1 MNETSQLPLRLTR
14 KPSPWVVVL
23 MRLAF
28 AILWN
33 GFFSVFVVLMWPHR
47 DETPIFIQGVLGFFL
62 LLGVGIIWD
71 LVVRFH
77 RTLTGKTAIVEVDR
91 QPLHPGDT
99 VRVRVCQRG
108 LRSLSHLQISIAA
121 SNTVTEQSGNATTT
135 TTKPCYQKEIAVCD
149 PAATAGDSVRRDLHR
164 ADSVRIVSGH
174 SRVVDRRQAGSGAG
188 RPRFPDVP
196 AAGRRERPLSARLD
210 RRAYFVAASTS
221 TTA

>member
-28 AILWN
+28 TILWN
-33 GFFSVFVVLMWPHR
+33 GFFSIFVVLMWPHR
-47 DETPIFIQGVLGFFL
+47 VETPIFIQGVLGFFL

-71 LVVRFH
+71 VVVRFH

-91 QPLHPGDT
+91 QPLHPGET

-108 LRSLSHLQISIAA
+108 LSSLSHLQVSIAA

-135 TTKPCYQKEIAVCD
+135 TTKPCYWKEIAVCD
-149 PAATAGDSVRRDLHR
+149 PAATAGDSYEETFT
-164 ADSVRIVSGH
+164 VRIPSESFRGTVAWSL
-174 SRVVDRRQAGSGAG
+174 VVRQDLAQGGIDFQT
-188 RPRFPDVP
+188 FPLPVDAS
-196 AAGRRERPLSARLD
+196 AAQRQTRLS
-210 RRAYFVAASTS
+210 
-221 TTA
+221 

>member
-47 DETPIFIQGVLGFFL
+47 AETPIFIQGVLGFFL

-71 LVVRFH
+71 VVVRFH
-77 RTLTGKTAIVEVDR
+77 RTLTGKTAIVEVDC

-108 LRSLSHLQISIAA
+108 LSSLSHLQVSIAA
-121 SNTVTEQSGNATTT
+121 SNTVTEQSGNTTTT
-135 TTKPCYQKEIAVCD
+135 TTKPCYRKEIAVCD
-149 PAATAGDSVRRDLHR
+149 PAAAAGDSYDETFAVQIPSESFRGTVAWSIVVRQDL
-164 ADSVRIVSGH
+164 AQGGIDFQTFPLP
-174 SRVVDRRQAGSGAG
+174 VDASAAQRQT
-188 RPRFPDVP
+188 R
-196 AAGRRERPLSARLD
+196 LS
-210 RRAYFVAASTS
+210 
-221 TTA
+221 

>member
-108 LRSLSHLQISIAA
+108 LGSLSHLQISLAA

-149 PAATAGDSVRRDLHR
+149 PAATAGDSYDETFTVQIPSESFRGTV
-164 ADSVRIVSGH
+164 AWSIV
-174 SRVVDRRQAGSGAG
+174 VRQALAQGGLDFQT
-188 RPRFPDVP
+188 FPLQVD
-196 AAGRRERPLSARLD
+196 ASARSAPD
-210 RRAYFVAASTS
+210 
-221 TTA
+221 